1 LIFSSKENL
10 FLPLLTAKD
19 MLTTNSL
26 PHPLMVTIVFSN
38 KCWGSDVSYESRGA
52 GVRVLQIGSVN
63 ELKDLAD
70 V

>member
-1 LIFSSKENL
+1 
-10 FLPLLTAKD
+10 
-19 MLTTNSL
+19 MLTTKSM
-26 PHPLMVTIVFSN
+26 PRPLMVTILFSN